1 MRKHFLSLL
10 VMTVMGLSA
19 IAQTKVIAH
28 RGAWKQDNLP
38 QNSIASLQKAAAL
51 KVWGSE
57 FDVHLTK
64 DDVLVVNH
72 DADFYGMDIA
82 EVTHAELRTKT
93 HPNGEYIPTLE
104 EYLKAGLKLK
114 GLKLILEL
122 KASSLG
128 KARTQDAVPMVLA
141 VIKKL
146 KAQDRIEIIS
156 FDYEAC
162 LKFRELNATI
172 PVHYLTGDK
181 SPQQIKDAKLTGVDY
196 HYSLFQKNPTWIQ
209 EFNALGLKTNAWTA
223 NKQEDIQFLIDQ
235 KIDFITTDEP
245 ELALKLVK

>member
-28 RGAWKQDNLP
+28 RGAWKQNNLP
-38 QNSIASLQKAAAL
+38 HNSIASLLQASEL

-57 FDVHLTK
+57 FDVHITK

-72 DADFYGMDIA
+72 DADFYGTDIA
-82 EVTHAELRTKT
+82 TATLEELATKL

-104 EYLKAGLKLK
+104 EFLNIGLQLKD
-114 GLKLILEL
+114 LKLILEL
-122 KASSLG
+122 KSSGAG
-128 KARTQDAVPMVLA
+128 KERTIEATSMVIDL
-141 VIKKL
+141 IKKL
-146 KAQDRIEIIS
+146 NAEQQVEIIS
-156 FDYEAC
+156 FDYDAC
-162 LKFRELNATI
+162 LKARELNATI
-172 PVHYLTGDK
+172 PVHYLMGDK

-209 EFNALGLKTNAWTA
+209 EFKALGLKTNAWTA
-223 NKQEDIQFLIDQ
+223 NKKEDIQFLIDQ